1 MTDLDLTVVAASVS
15 VDVVAVITVES
26 VSLAITTGLDAE
38 RGGEV
43 HVEAWLAAGADVAGN
58 AAEAS

>member
-38 RGGEV
+38 RGR
-43 HVEAWLAAGADVAGN
+43 
-58 AAEAS
+58 